1 MSQYGVYKSL
11 VYIHI
16 SKLNIRVG
24 DTDQRYKNI
33 YFHFG
38 LIFEI
43 VENLAKNMI
52 LAQHQLQMI
61 KLSKSLQPF
70 NKPKI
75 IKSIKKRIDKKYEKG
90 YLLMIKHGIPLW
102 YQIQTTNFLFE
113 IIPKRCFKFRR
124 EYTDFVNMIKSY
136 RNFYIHNPGVDIV
149 IINKGKLL
157 ALKKEH
163 IKDFKYRYWS
173 ILKKNILSQNK
184 TDHFEDPVTIVNND
198 FEIALKYLNRIWNYF
213 IKSMDKLKSNKDYPS
228 IFYGFNKSEFIDRND
243 F

>member
-75 IKSIKKRIDKKYEKG
+75 
-90 YLLMIKHGIPLW
+90 
-102 YQIQTTNFLFE
+102 TN
-113 IIPKRCFKFRR
+113 
-124 EYTDFVNMIKSY
+124 S
-136 RNFYIHNPGVDIV
+136 
-149 IINKGKLL
+149 
-157 ALKKEH
+157 
-163 IKDFKYRYWS
+163 
-173 ILKKNILSQNK
+173 
-184 TDHFEDPVTIVNND
+184 
-198 FEIALKYLNRIWNYF
+198 
-213 IKSMDKLKSNKDYPS
+213 
-228 IFYGFNKSEFIDRND
+228 
-243 F
+243 